1 MIKILWSIHNSAWLL
16 IWMDMLFDRR
26 KYIDSDKKFILTIF
40 LSGMLWYGLQK
51 YLSWI
56 PLLLL
61 LTILGYLLWNGS
73 VEKVASL
80 VVSYVFIWTVLL
92 GLVEHFLTNAEFC
105 AQAGWLIL
113 NSILISAIR
122 HKGIGKTF
130 TALNLLKTFGIAFF
144 STAFLCDSFMDMIYG
159 NAIQN
164 YVFLSCLVSL
174 LLMVCFCFCQSQ
186 LKMQISVLDTQY
198 DLIESQYVRAQ
209 NFYAENAKL
218 YHDIKH
224 HLRALERLLQNGDQ
238 REALAYI
245 ESVQEPLQCKMIPVH
260 TGVDIVD
267 TVIYEAKEKAEQ
279 RNILLLVET
288 PILPSGLKLED
299 REFCVLFA
307 NLLNNALEAAKEQ
320 IRLNIA
326 ITAGFLVIEMKND
339 YKEKPVVENNH
350 FVSEREQDSLAHG
363 WGMKIIE
370 QIVEKYQGELSIR
383 VDMQVSINIDGRAII
398 GGQISAFCGQIMII
412 IKK

>member
-92 GLVEHFLTNAEFC
+92 GLVEHFWTNAEFC

-113 NSILISAIR
+113 NGILISAIR
-122 HKGIGKTF
+122 HKVIGKTF

-144 STAFLCDSFMDMIYG
+144 STAFLCDFFMDMIYG

-174 LLMVCFCFCQSQ
+174 LLMVCFYFRQSQ

-198 DLIESQYVRAQ
+198 ELIESQYVRAQ
-209 NFYAENAKL
+209 NFYTENAKL

-224 HLRALERLLQNGDQ
+224 HLRALERLLQNGDR

-245 ESVQEPLQCKMIPVH
+245 ESVQEPLQCKMIPLH

-267 TVIYEAKEKAEQ
+267 AVIYEAKEKAEQ
-279 RNILLLVET
+279 RNILLVVET

-326 ITAGFLVIEMKND
+326 ITAGFLVIEMQND
-339 YKEKPVVENNH
+339 YKEKPVVKNSH

-383 VDMQVSINIDGRAII
+383 VDMQVSIKILMDVL
-398 GGQISAFCGQIMII
+398 
-412 IKK
+412 